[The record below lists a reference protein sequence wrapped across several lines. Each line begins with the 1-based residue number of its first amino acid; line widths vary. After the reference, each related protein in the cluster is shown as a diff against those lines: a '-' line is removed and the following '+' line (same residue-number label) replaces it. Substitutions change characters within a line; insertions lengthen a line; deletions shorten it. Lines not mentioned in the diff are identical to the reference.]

1 MQGGL
6 AAYGFIGNQGAQGLR
21 AEHPWKGPRLSTK
34 EGRLRFDHRNQ
45 WALGLGARHPFP
57 RSGSVHA

>member
-1 MQGGL
+1 MRGGWHRQSMQGGL

-34 EGRLRFDHRNQ
+34 KPKVVF
-45 WALGLGARHPFP
+45 GLIIGI
-57 RSGSVHA
+57 SGLSA

>member
-6 AAYGFIGNQGAQGLR
+6 AASWGIRELKVYAQNIPGRDL
-21 AEHPWKGPRLSTK
+21 HCLPN
-34 EGRLRFDHRNQ
+34 EGRLRFDHLNP
-45 WALGLGARHPFP
+45 WAIGLGARHPFP